1 MHLLALAASV
11 LGIEVDE
18 LLEHF
23 KKNAMAWSAVAL
35 FALIGLA
42 FLLVA
47 LNAWFTLMWGPIVAP
62 LAIGAGAIVVALG
75 FYVAIVITDSIAKRH
90 AAQRRNAAEKT
101 ALVTTAALTALPLVM
116 KSDLMRKV
124 GIPIGGA
131 LAAAYLLSKPGGGS
145 HGERRGNGHDPD

>member
-42 FLLVA
+42 FLLVS
-47 LNAWFTLMWGPIVAP
+47 LNAWFTLRWGPIVAP
-62 LAIGAGAIVVALG
+62 LIIGAGAIVVALG
-75 FYVAIVITDSIAKRH
+75 IYAAIAITDSIAKRH

-116 KSDLMRKV
+116 KSDLMKKV

-131 LAAAYLLSKPGGGS
+131 LAAAYLLAKPSGGS

>member
-35 FALIGLA
+35 FALIALVFGL
-42 FLLVA
+42 VG
-47 LNAWFTLMWGPIVAP
+47 LNAWFTLMWGPNVAP
-62 LAIGAGAIVVALG
+62 LIIAAGALVIALG
-75 FYVAIVITDSIAKRH
+75 LYAAIVITDSIAKRH
-90 AAQRRNAAEKT
+90 AAQRRNSAEKT
-101 ALVTTAALTALPLVM
+101 ALVTTAALTALPLVL
-116 KSDLMRKV
+116 KSDLMKKV

-131 LAAAYLLSKPGGGS
+131 LAAAYLLSKSGSS
-145 HGERRGNGHDPD
+145 HGHSNGHDPD

>member
-23 KKNAMAWSAVAL
+23 KRNAMAWSAVAL
-35 FALIGLA
+35 FALIALI
-42 FLLVA
+42 FVLVA
-47 LNAWFTLMWGPIVAP
+47 LNAWFTLMWGPIIAP
-62 LAIGAGAIVVALG
+62 LVIAAGALVISLG
-75 FYVAIVITDSIAKRH
+75 IYAAIAIIDSIAKKR

-116 KSDLMRKV
+116 RSDLMRKI

-131 LAAAYLLSKPGGGS
+131 LAAAYLLSKPGNS
-145 HGERRGNGHDPD
+145 HGHSNGRDPD

>member
-1 MHLLALAASV
+1 MAASV

-23 KKNAMAWSAVAL
+23 KRNAMAWSAVAL
-35 FALIGLA
+35 FALIALV
-42 FLLVA
+42 FVLVA
-47 LNAWFTLMWGPIVAP
+47 LNAWFTLMWGPIIAP
-62 LAIGAGAIVVALG
+62 LAIAAGALVISLG
-75 FYVAIVITDSIAKRH
+75 IYAAIAIIDSIAKKR

-116 KSDLMRKV
+116 KSDLMRKI

-131 LAAAYLLSKPGGGS
+131 LAAAYLLSKPGNS
-145 HGERRGNGHDPD
+145 HGHSNGHDPD